1 MIKRLDVIDQIRR
14 LTERKHILYYI
25 TLYNFLFY
33 FILYYI
39 IFYFILFYIMFF
51 LIILYYFILYEMFWS
66 DSLFCSG
73 LNRFGSEVLEDHF
86 SR

>member
-14 LTERKHILYYI
+14 LTERKHV
-25 TLYNFLFY
+25 
-33 FILYYI
+33 LYYI